1 MSVVQRHSLAAA
13 GLLCLAALCPV
24 TLSGQPRRGPNAD
37 TPILLVATFRT
48 AGTDAR
54 IGIEGA
60 EAVRDRVQRERRP
73 EDLFVV
79 PRSRMN
85 EFLVQSGYPADSAIS
100 LSDLKLLAQN
110 FRADAIVDGIV
121 SKTATGVSVS
131 ARLVLPSNLA
141 LVQPLP
147 VVEAPTLAEAAKQ
160 LERHLEE
167 AQRSLLDFRKCTN
180 ALSAQKYEEA
190 QAAAQ
195 LGIVHYPSS
204 TLSRLC
210 LMDAYSREQQPM
222 DSVIRAAEA
231 VLRIDSTSVLAL
243 MNLTSSYRDKHD
255 TANAIDA
262 MRRLVVYRPDLR
274 PELLQLLGQFN
285 RPKLALAIIADM
297 LRENP
302 QDPALLKQR
311 WHFLLEDHEWKEALR
326 AGEELVRADSS
337 SANAD
342 YFTRSMAT
350 AMVDSQPALAV
361 DIGTR
366 AVAKFPSD
374 ASLWMIL
381 ARAQRKVDRRADAVV
396 SVRRALAL
404 DPATEIGWPLLISL
418 QVELGQLDSAVASAR
433 LALAAKADS
442 NAVRAMLG
450 VPVATSVKIADS
462 LKTRSAWLNVVRLTS
477 EADSVAPSADTK
489 YFLAL
494 GAFQVGLDILQTM
507 HTPNCDEATMAEQMW
522 ATAAINA
529 PLGARAGEAQKQ
541 GAAQIMT
548 AIEKYSGAIMQ
559 AKAACKK
566 RPRRGDDAL
575 E

>member
-1 MSVVQRHSLAAA
+1 MSVVQRHLLAAA
-13 GLLCLAALCPV
+13 GLLCLAALCPN
-24 TLSGQPRRGPNAD
+24 TLSGQARGPNAD
-37 TPILLVATFRT
+37 TPRLLVATFRT

-54 IGIEGA
+54 LGVDGA

-73 EDLFVV
+73 EDLVV
-79 PRSRMN
+79 IPRSRMN
-85 EFLVQSGYPADSAIS
+85 EFLVQSGYPVDSVLS
-100 LSDLKLLAQN
+100 LNDLKSLAQN
-110 FRADAIVDGIV
+110 FRADAIVDGVV
-121 SKTATGVSVS
+121 SKTATGVAVS
-131 ARLVLPSNLA
+131 ARLILPSNLG

-180 ALSAQKYEEA
+180 ALSAQKYQEA

-255 TANAIDA
+255 TASAIDA

-274 PELLQLLGQFN
+274 PDLLQLLGQFN
-285 RPKLALAIIADM
+285 RPKQALPIIAEM

-302 QDPALLKQR
+302 QDPTLLKQR
-311 WHFLLEDHEWKEALR
+311 WLFLLADHQWKEALR

-337 SANAD
+337 AANAD

-350 AMVDSQPALAV
+350 AMADSQSLLAV

-366 AVAKFPSD
+366 AVAKFPND
-374 ASLWMIL
+374 AILWMLL
-381 ARAQRKVDRRADAVV
+381 ARAQRKVDHRADALI

-404 DPATEIGWPLLISL
+404 DPATDNGWPLLISL
-418 QVELGQLDSAVASAR
+418 QAELGQLDSAIASAR
-433 LALAAKADS
+433 MALGAKTDS
-442 NAVRAMLG
+442 DVVRALLR
-450 VPVATSVKIADS
+450 VPLATSVRLADS
-462 LKTRSAWLNVVRLTS
+462 VKTRAAWLDVVRLTS
-477 EADSVAPSADTK
+477 AADSIAPSADAK

-494 GAFQVGLDILQTM
+494 GAFQVGLDILQT
-507 HTPNCDEATMAEQMW
+507 TRPPTCDEATMAEQMW

-529 PLGARAGEAQKQ
+529 PLGAQAGEAQKQ

-548 AIEKYSGAIMQ
+548 AIEKYSPAITQ
-559 AKAACKK
+559 AKAASCKK
-566 RPRRGDDAL
+566 RPRR
-575 E
+575 EE